1 MARQKLSGM
10 TPEEFKDH
18 KRKQANARKRK
29 QRANDK
35 EARKMAKAKAIL
47 SPGEPEVVRLADD
60 LVSLPLSAR
69 VPLMATWQR
78 ENKQKFPIEQTGLG
92 PNEGEAYADFAKRR
106 DRERDLMLTRF
117 YADDHIA
124 REKAR
129 ARRKV
134 SEAKEANEAA
144 RLGINVFEYQKRKRI
159 AAASKARTTREL
171 KRVMEKT
178 AA

>member
-10 TPEEFKDH
+10 TPDEIKDH
-18 KRKQANARKRK
+18 KRKQANARKQK
-29 QRANDK
+29 QRAKDK

-47 SPGEPEVVRLADD
+47 SPNDPEVVQFADD
-60 LVSLPLSAR
+60 ILGFPLSAR
-69 VPLMATWQR
+69 VPLMATWQK
-78 ENKQKFPIEQTGLG
+78 ENKQKFPIAKVGLG

-106 DRERDLMLTRF
+106 DRERDLTLTRF

-129 ARRKV
+129 LRRKV
-134 SEAKEANEAA
+134 SERKEADEAA
-144 RLGINVFEYQKRKRI
+144 RLGVTVFEFRKRKKI
-159 AAASKARTTREL
+159 TAKKSREL
-171 KRVMEKT
+171 KRVGESV